1 MKKSK
6 DKGGMKKSKKK
17 EKDKEKGSDG
27 KKAALK
33 KLLSAND
40 DDDGEL
46 GWTKVGAGGIIPGD
60 LVDSEHCQVEFQLSI
75 YFTL

>member
-33 KLLSAND
+33 KLLPAND

-60 LVDSEHCQVEFQLSI
+60 LVDSEHCQVEFQPSI